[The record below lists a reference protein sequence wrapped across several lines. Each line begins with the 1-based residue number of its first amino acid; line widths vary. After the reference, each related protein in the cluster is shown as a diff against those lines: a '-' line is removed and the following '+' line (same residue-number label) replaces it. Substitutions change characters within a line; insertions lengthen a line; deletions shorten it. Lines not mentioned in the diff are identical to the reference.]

1 MLLFETLILV
11 NISRS
16 VTYDEVTF
24 IVEKKKLAY
33 FENLRNR
40 N

>member
-1 MLLFETLILV
+1 MKLILA

-24 IVEKKKLAY
+24 IVKKTCLLTLKI
-33 FENLRNR
+33 
-40 N
+40 

>member
-24 IVEKKKLAY
+24 IVKKK
-33 FENLRNR
+33 NLLTLKI
-40 N
+40 

>member
-24 IVEKKKLAY
+24 IVKKKLAY